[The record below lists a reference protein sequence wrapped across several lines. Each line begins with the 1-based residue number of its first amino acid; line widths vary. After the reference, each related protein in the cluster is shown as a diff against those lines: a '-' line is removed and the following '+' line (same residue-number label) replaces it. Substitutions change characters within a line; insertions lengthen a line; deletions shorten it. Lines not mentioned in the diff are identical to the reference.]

1 MRAKTDGI
9 DARTLAQGELPG
21 YARASTLPSETL
33 QALRTLRRARR
44 DLVQRKTR
52 CPATPAR

>member
-9 DARTLAQGELPG
+9 DARTLAQGLLAG
-21 YARASTLPSETL
+21 YARESHLPSETL
-33 QALRTLRRARR
+33 QALRTLMRARR

-52 CPATPAR
+52 RPTTPAR